1 MLTMDQFLAE
11 IDRYLDAAKMSPSAF
26 GRAVV
31 GDPNFVTDLRAGRA
45 PNLRLVGKVNDF
57 IQRNPATKAGQ
68 DAA

>member
-1 MLTMDQFLAE
+1 MLTMVEFLTE
-11 IDRYLDAAKMSPSAF
+11 IDRYLEAAKMSPSAF

-57 IQRNPATKAGQ
+57 IQRHPAAKE

>member
-1 MLTMDQFLAE
+1 MLTMVEFLAE

-45 PNLRLVGKVNDF
+45 PNLRLVAKVNDF
-57 IQRNPATKAGQ
+57 IQRHPASKE

>member
-1 MLTMDQFLAE
+1 MVTMVEFLAE
-11 IDRYLDAAKMSPSAF
+11 IDRYLEAAEMSPSAF
-26 GRAVV
+26 GRAVL

-57 IQRNPATKAGQ
+57 IQQHPAMKNGQ

>member
-1 MLTMDQFLAE
+1 MLTMVEFLAE
-11 IDRYLDAAKMSPSAF
+11 IDRYLEATNMSPSAF

-45 PNLRLVGKVNDF
+45 PNLRLVAKVNDF
-57 IQRNPATKAGQ
+57 IKRNPASKE